1 MLIDKI
7 SFLKKEY
14 RETGYPCAKTKLG
27 PCLTPY
33 TKINS
38 KLIKYLNRRPGTV
51 NLLEENIGGKFHDN
65 SAWQGFLGYDTK
77 STNNKAKL
85 DKWDYIKLTKELLY
99 STGKNQE

>member
-1 MLIDKI
+1 MCKNEI
-7 SFLKKEY
+7 
-14 RETGYPCAKTKLG
+14 G
-27 PCLTPY
+27 PLPY
-33 TKINS
+33 TITKINS